1 MNQIQSKY
9 QIVGAL
15 ESLQGGRPENQ
26 DFMGFA
32 DTPLGFAMVLCDGMG
47 GGPGGRTASNV
58 VVDTVISTLSS
69 YKKGDDIKTAMRQAI
84 AVADNKIAEMTA
96 HTPEL
101 QGMGTTIVIL
111 VINKRSAHVAH
122 VGDSRL
128 YQFRSGRKVFR
139 TNDHSQV
146 GELVRQG
153 ALTEEQAR
161 VAPNSNVI
169 TRAINGR
176 GIAQPDITELPYES
190 GDRFALCTDGIWGAL
205 PEKELIEKLT
215 KGKSAS
221 GTVMGTT
228 IDVDKIGNTN
238 GGMHDNLSLVVIDM
252 TTDSKLRVK
261 MGRRIKNLLFTIVA
275 ILVLSV
281 LANTWTISAW
291 QKAVEDK
298 EIAVEDLKEQNRL
311 LRQDSIALTTR
322 CEEASKV
329 SRQERTATRRNEQ
342 DWLKKENELNNRI
355 QNLQDENEKLKKE
368 IDAHKKQNSEKK
380 PNSPKGE
387 ARNNQVIRNAVT
399 TIDNWINDC
408 SGGGLITA
416 NSIEKLKKNLEP
428 SKGEEIK
435 KALKKLDDAKQ
446 IYNAKNRPRDFAKKQ
461 KECFEKAKME
471 LEKIK

>member
-32 DTPLGFAMVLCDGMG
+32 DTPLGFTMVLCDGMG

-58 VVDTVISTLSS
+58 VVDSVINNLSS

-261 MGRRIKNLLFTIVA
+261 MGRRIKNLLFAIVA
-275 ILVLSV
+275 ILILSV
-281 LANTWTISAW
+281 LANAWAISAW

-298 EIAVEDLKEQNRL
+298 EIAVEGLKEQNRQ

-322 CEEASKV
+322 CEEASKA

-355 QNLQDENEKLKKE
+355 QSLQDENEKLKKE
-368 IDAHKKQNSEKK
+368 IESQKKQANTQEK
-380 PNSPKGE
+380 PNSTKGK
-387 ARNNQVIRNAVT
+387 AQNSKTQA
-399 TIDNWINDC
+399 IN
-408 SGGGLITA
+408 S
-416 NSIEKLKKNLEP
+416 
-428 SKGEEIK
+428 
-435 KALKKLDDAKQ
+435 
-446 IYNAKNRPRDFAKKQ
+446 AKKHNWQ
-461 KECFEKAKME
+461 MD
-471 LEKIK
+471 

>member
-1 MNQIQSKY
+1 MNLIQSKY

-58 VVDTVISTLSS
+58 VVDTVISNLSS
-69 YKKGDDIKTAMRQAI
+69 YKKGDDIRTAMRQAI
-84 AVADNKIAEMTA
+84 EMADNKIAEMTA

-128 YQFRSGRKVFR
+128 YQFRSGKKVFR

-146 GELVRQG
+146 GELVRLG

-190 GDRFALCTDGIWGAL
+190 GDRFVLCTDGIWGAL
-205 PEKELIEKLT
+205 PEKDLIEKLT

-261 MGRRIKNLLFTIVA
+261 MGRRIKNLLFAIVTI
-275 ILVLSV
+275 LTLSV
-281 LANTWTISAW
+281 LANAWTISAW

-298 EIAVEDLKEQNRL
+298 EIAVEGLKEQNRQ
-311 LRQDSIALTTR
+311 LRQDSIKLTNR
-322 CEEASKV
+322 CEEVSIV
-329 SRQERTATRRNEQ
+329 SREERDSTRQKEL

-355 QNLQDENEKLKKE
+355 QSLQDENDKLKKE
-368 IDAHKKQNSEKK
+368 IESQKKQVNSHETQSSTKGK
-380 PNSPKGE
+380 EQNRNTQAINSAKS
-387 ARNNQVIRNAVT
+387 
-399 TIDNWINDC
+399 TIGKWINECGKGNFIKD
-408 SGGGLITA
+408 SD
-416 NSIEKLKKNLEP
+416 IEDLARPLSN
-428 SKGEEIK
+428 IK
-435 KALKKLDDAKQ
+435 IARKAVNELRQAKQ
-446 IYNAKNRPRDFAKKQ
+446 YYKERKVDSAKKQ
-461 KECFEKAKME
+461 KECFEKAKKE

>member
-1 MNQIQSKY
+1 MNLIQSKY

-58 VVDTVISTLSS
+58 VVDTVISNLSS

-146 GELVRQG
+146 GELVRLG

-169 TRAINGR
+169 TRAINGH

-190 GDRFALCTDGIWGAL
+190 GDRFVLCTDGIWGAL

-261 MGRRIKNLLFTIVA
+261 MGRRIKNLLFAIVTI
-275 ILVLSV
+275 LTLSI
-281 LANTWTISAW
+281 LANAWTISAW
-291 QKAVEDK
+291 QKAIEDK
-298 EIAVEDLKEQNRL
+298 EIAVEGLKEQNRQ
-311 LRQDSIALTTR
+311 LRQDSIELTMR

-329 SRQERTATRRNEQ
+329 NREERTATRRNEQ

-355 QNLQDENEKLKKE
+355 QSLREENEKLKKE
-368 IDAHKKQNSEKK
+368 IESQKKQANSHEKPSSTK
-380 PNSPKGE
+380 GKVQNS
-387 ARNNQVIRNAVT
+387 NAQAINSAKS
-399 TIDNWINDC
+399 TIGKWINAC
-408 SGGGLITA
+408 GKGNLIKD
-416 NSIEKLKKNLEP
+416 SDIEDLAGPLSKK
-428 SKGEEIK
+428 GIAK
-435 KALKKLDDAKQ
+435 KAVNELRQAKQ
-446 IYNAKNRPRDFAKKQ
+446 YYKERKGDSAKKQ
-461 KECFEKAKME
+461 KECFEKAKKE
-471 LEKIK
+471 LEKI

>member
-128 YQFRSGRKVFR
+128 YQFRSGKKVFR

-281 LANTWTISAW
+281 LANAWTISAW

-311 LRQDSIALTTR
+311 LRQDCIALTTR

-368 IDAHKKQNSEKK
+368 IESQKKQANSQEK
-380 PNSPKGE
+380 PNNTKDKAQNSKTQ
-387 ARNNQVIRNAVT
+387 AINNAKN
-399 TIDNWINDC
+399 TIGKWINDC
-408 SGGGLITA
+408 GKGNLIKD
-416 NSIEKLKKNLEP
+416 SDIEDLAKSLSDKNIAKSAVSKLR
-428 SKGEEIK
+428 
-435 KALKKLDDAKQ
+435 
-446 IYNAKNRPRDFAKKQ
+446 NAKRYYQRRKPDSAEKQ
-461 KECFEKAKME
+461 KECFKDAKKE
-471 LEKIK
+471 LDKIK

>member
-169 TRAINGR
+169 TRAINGH

-281 LANTWTISAW
+281 LANAWTISAW

-298 EIAVEDLKEQNRL
+298 EIAVEGLKEQNRQ
-311 LRQDSIALTTR
+311 LRQDSITLTTR

-368 IDAHKKQNSEKK
+368 IDARKKQNSEKK

-428 SKGEEIK
+428 CKGEEIK

-446 IYNAKNRPRDFAKKQ
+446 IYNARNRPRDFAKKQ
-461 KECFEKAKME
+461 KECFEEAKME
-471 LEKIK
+471 FKKIK

>member
-1 MNQIQSKY
+1 MNLIQSKY

-58 VVDTVISTLSS
+58 VVDTVISNLSS
-69 YKKGDDIKTAMRQAI
+69 YKKGDDIRTAMRQAI
-84 AVADNKIAEMTA
+84 EMADNKIAEMTA

-146 GELVRQG
+146 GELVRLG

-169 TRAINGR
+169 TRAINGH

-190 GDRFALCTDGIWGAL
+190 GDRFVLCTDGIWGAL

-275 ILVLSV
+275 ILTLSV
-281 LANTWTISAW
+281 LANAWTISAW
-291 QKAVEDK
+291 QKAIEDK
-298 EIAVEDLKEQNRL
+298 EIAVEGLKEQNRQ
-311 LRQDSIALTTR
+311 LRQDSIELTNR
-322 CEEASKV
+322 CEEVSIV
-329 SRQERTATRRNEQ
+329 SREERDSTRQKEL

-355 QNLQDENEKLKKE
+355 QSLQGENEKLKKE
-368 IDAHKKQNSEKK
+368 IESQKKQANSHKTQSSTK
-380 PNSPKGE
+380 GKVQNSNTQAINSAK
-387 ARNNQVIRNAVT
+387 N
-399 TIDNWINDC
+399 TIGKWINAC
-408 SGGGLITA
+408 GKGSLIKD
-416 NSIEKLKKNLEP
+416 SDIEDLAGPLSKK
-428 SKGEEIK
+428 GIAK
-435 KALKKLDDAKQ
+435 KAVNELRQAKQ
-446 IYNAKNRPRDFAKKQ
+446 YYKERKGDSAKKQ
-461 KECFEKAKME
+461 KECFEKAKKE
-471 LEKIK
+471 LEKI

>member
-1 MNQIQSKY
+1 MDLIQSKY

-58 VVDTVISTLSS
+58 VVDTVISNLSS
-69 YKKGDDIKTAMRQAI
+69 YKKGDDIRTAMRQAI
-84 AVADNKIAEMTA
+84 EMADNKIAEMTA

-128 YQFRSGRKVFR
+128 YQFRSGKKVFR

-146 GELVRQG
+146 GELVRLG

-169 TRAINGR
+169 TRAINGH

-190 GDRFALCTDGIWGAL
+190 GDRFVLCTDGIWGAL

-275 ILVLSV
+275 ILTLSV
-281 LANTWTISAW
+281 LTNAWTISAW
-291 QKAVEDK
+291 QKAIEDK
-298 EIAVEDLKEQNRL
+298 EIAVEGLKEQNRQ
-311 LRQDSIALTTR
+311 LRQDSIELTNR
-322 CEEASKV
+322 CEEVSIV
-329 SRQERTATRRNEQ
+329 SREERDSTRQKEL

-355 QNLQDENEKLKKE
+355 QSLQGENEKLKKE
-368 IDAHKKQNSEKK
+368 IESQKKQANSHKTQSSTK
-380 PNSPKGE
+380 GKVQNSNTQAINSAK
-387 ARNNQVIRNAVT
+387 N
-399 TIDNWINDC
+399 TIGKWINAC
-408 SGGGLITA
+408 GKGSLIKD
-416 NSIEKLKKNLEP
+416 SDIEDLAGPLSKK
-428 SKGEEIK
+428 GIAK
-435 KALKKLDDAKQ
+435 KAVNELRRAKQ
-446 IYNAKNRPRDFAKKQ
+446 YYKERKGNPAMKQ
-461 KECFEKAKME
+461 KECFEKAKKE